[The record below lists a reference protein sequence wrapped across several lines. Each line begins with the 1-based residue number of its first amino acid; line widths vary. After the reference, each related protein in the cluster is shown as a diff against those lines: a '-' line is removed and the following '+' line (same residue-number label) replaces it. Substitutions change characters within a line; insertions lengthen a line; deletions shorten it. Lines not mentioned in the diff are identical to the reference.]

1 MVRLLPDSNLNIQ
14 KKCQTKVFSQ
24 IRSEMSKR
32 KILFIVNPSA
42 GKKRNLDLKEFIE
55 KEFKHPDFTVAV
67 SSSLQ
72 YFEEIKQKALS
83 DKYTDV
89 IACGGDGTVN
99 KVASFACK
107 NNLRLGILPLGSG
120 NGLAR
125 SVRISMDLKKALRQ
139 IEQGNTLKIDAGVLN
154 GKLFFCASGMGF
166 DAHIA
171 ALFENTEARGLWG
184 YIKLIWKEFFSYQ
197 SQNYTL
203 EFNGKQLHKPAFV
216 LACCNSGQYG
226 NDFYIAPTASM
237 TDGKITISILKPFAK
252 WLTPYVILKVLLK
265 KTHTLRCVETYH
277 TDKVKI
283 TRTKSDF
290 VHLDGEP
297 HEEPTEINYHI
308 QPLALEIIGA

>member
-1 MVRLLPDSNLNIQ
+1 MNH
-14 KKCQTKVFSQ
+14 
-24 IRSEMSKR
+24 R
-32 KILFIVNPSA
+32 KIIFIINSSA
-42 GKKRNLDLKEFIE
+42 GKKRNIDIREFIKE
-55 KEFKHPDFTVAV
+55 KFNHSDFTVSV

-72 YFEEIKQKALS
+72 YFEEIKQKALA

-125 SVRISMDLKKALRQ
+125 SVKISMNLRKALKQ
-139 IEQGNTLKIDAGVLN
+139 IETAKTIKIDAGVLN
-154 GKLFFCASGMGF
+154 DKLFFCASGMGF

-171 ALFENTEARGLWG
+171 ALFEKAEARGLGG
-184 YIKLIWKEFFSYQ
+184 YIKLIWKEFFSYKPET
-197 SQNYTL
+197 YVL
-203 EFNGKQLHKPAFV
+203 KFDGKEITKPAFV

-237 TDGKITISILKPFAK
+237 TDGKITVSILKPFLK
-252 WLTPYVILKVLLK
+252 WLTPYLILKVILKK
-265 KTHTLRCVETYH
+265 AHTLNCVETYH
-277 TDKVKI
+277 TNSLQIIREKKG
-283 TRTKSDF
+283 F

-297 HEEPTEINYHI
+297 HEEGKEINYSVR
-308 QPLALEIIGA
+308 PMALEIICG

>member
-1 MVRLLPDSNLNIQ
+1 MAD
-14 KKCQTKVFSQ
+14 
-24 IRSEMSKR
+24 R

-55 KEFKHPDFTVAV
+55 KEFNHTNFTVAV

-72 YFEEIKQKALS
+72 YFEEIKQRALTE
-83 DKYTDV
+83 KFTDV

-125 SVRISMDLKKALRQ
+125 SVKVSINLKKALRQ
-139 IEQGNTLKIDAGVLN
+139 IEGGKTIKIDAGVLN
-154 GKLFFCASGMGF
+154 EKLFFCASGMGF

-171 ALFENTEARGLWG
+171 ALFEKTEARGLGG
-184 YIKLIWKEFFSYQ
+184 YISLISKEFFSYK
-197 SQNYTL
+197 NEHYTL
-203 EFNGKQLHKPAFV
+203 KFNGKEIVKPAFV

-237 TDGKITISILKPFAK
+237 TDGKITISILKPFSK
-252 WLTPYVILKVLLK
+252 WLVPYFMLKVVLK
-265 KTHTLRCVETYH
+265 KAHTLNCVETYH
-277 TDKVKI
+277 TNSLQIIREQKG
-283 TRTKSDF
+283 F

-297 HEEPTEINYHI
+297 NEEGTEINYSI
-308 QPLALEIIGA
+308 KPLALEIICG

>member
-1 MVRLLPDSNLNIQ
+1 MSN
-14 KKCQTKVFSQ
+14 
-24 IRSEMSKR
+24 R

-42 GKKRNLDLKEFIE
+42 GKKRNLDLREFIE
-55 KEFKHPDFTVAV
+55 KEFLYPDFTVAV

-72 YFEEIKQKALS
+72 YFEEIKQKALAEN
-83 DKYTDV
+83 YTDV

-107 NNLRLGILPLGSG
+107 HNLRFGILPLGSG

-125 SVRISMDLKKALRQ
+125 SVKISMDLKKALKQ
-139 IEQGNTLKIDAGVLN
+139 IEEGKTIKIDAGVLN
-154 GKLFFCASGMGF
+154 HKLFFCASGMGF

-184 YIKLIWKEFFSYQ
+184 YIKLIWKEFFSYK
-197 SQNYTL
+197 SQEYKLQFDEKEIT
-203 EFNGKQLHKPAFV
+203 GPAFV

-237 TDGKITISILKPFAK
+237 TDGKITISILKPFNK
-252 WLTPYVILKVLLK
+252 WLTPYVILKVLFK
-265 KTHTLRCVETYH
+265 KTHTLNCVETYH
-277 TDKVKI
+277 TNEVKI
-283 TRTKSDF
+283 TRTKTDF

-297 HEEPTEINYHI
+297 HEEGAEINYSI
-308 QPLALEIIGA
+308 KPFALEIIGS